1 MKAKYYI
8 TEFIIIG
15 ICGTLWH
22 FLYEWTGNSAVIGI
36 IAPVNESTWEH
47 LKLLF
52 FPSLIYSAAE
62 YFSVPEKPEN
72 YISAS
77 IAGIFAGM
85 AAITSFFYTY
95 TGIIGK
101 NFIVLDIFS
110 YFFGLFIMLYTKH
123 KIIQH
128 GYFLSAA
135 SKYFFIILT
144 FFLTYCNDDF
154 TCAFDN
160 YITFTIYCSYF
171 FIATCIFNS

>member
-22 FLYEWTGNSAVIGI
+22 FLYEWSGKSAVIGV

-52 FPSLIYSAAE
+52 FPTLIYSAAE

-77 IAGIFAGM
+77 LAGIFAGM
-85 AAITSFFYTY
+85 AAIISFFYTY

-101 NFIVLDIFS
+101 NYIVLDIFS
-110 YFFGLFIMLYTKH
+110 YFFGLFIMLFIKH

-144 FFLTYCNDDF
+144 AVTAVLFGIWSFYPPK
-154 TCAFDN
+154 
-160 YITFTIYCSYF
+160 IG
-171 FIATCIFNS
+171 IFSPPV